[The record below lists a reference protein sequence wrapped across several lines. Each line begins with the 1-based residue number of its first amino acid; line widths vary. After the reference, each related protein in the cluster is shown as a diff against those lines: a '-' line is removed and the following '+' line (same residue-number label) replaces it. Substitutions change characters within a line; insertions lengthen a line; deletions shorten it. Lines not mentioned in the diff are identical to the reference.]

1 MAKTLCYM
9 PSALSPARLPRP
21 PSSLSL
27 PCTLR
32 NQAEQKDW
40 KRRLQ
45 KAVDKLRDVLC
56 SCLVADFMYG
66 DDGRS
71 VLTPEE
77 YLQMDDRMRLSQWK
91 QSPLPTP
98 PFQVQLP
105 LCRTIVT
112 TVVAITSLYTRR
124 HP

>member
-1 MAKTLCYM
+1 MCCTY
-9 PSALSPARLPRP
+9 ALTCAHAQPYQTA
-21 PSSLSL
+21 SL
-27 PCTLR
+27 TRR
-32 NQAEQKDW
+32 NQAEQKEW

-91 QSPLPTP
+91 LNPMPTP
-98 PFQVQLP
+98 PFQVRGDP
-105 LCRTIVT
+105 T
-112 TVVAITSLYTRR
+112 AGSSLSLGLIISA
-124 HP
+124 PV